1 MILFSSHFANSDEGG
16 EGEKTGP
23 LFLVIVTNW
32 KKGHRCRAA
41 LTDTQSRADGG
52 RATLPD
58 FRSVLCIQKYS
69 RAGRAEAVILSIHLG
84 IVSQTEVTFSLPSL
98 PSCYRVIRY
107 ARPVV
112 YLQKEKRGASPGS
125 FFKELPS
132 KVPYK
137 QYREK
142 RRNVG
147 TEGRTTAHSL
157 FRRGLTLIPGIRII
171 PNGQRY

>member
-84 IVSQTEVTFSLPSL
+84 IVSQTEVTFFCPPSL
-98 PSCYRVIRY
+98 PVIVSLGMPDLSFTCRRKKE
-107 ARPVV
+107 ARLLGHFSKNF
-112 YLQKEKRGASPGS
+112 LQKCHTSNIG
-125 FFKELPS
+125 
-132 KVPYK
+132 
-137 QYREK
+137 
-142 RRNVG
+142 
-147 TEGRTTAHSL
+147 
-157 FRRGLTLIPGIRII
+157 RRGGTLERKGVLLPTLSLGVA
-171 PNGQRY
+171 